1 MIPVRVQRDQAPVLA
16 SGGRVFP
23 MKPGHPL
30 HGTECPACGE
40 ALAGDVV
47 LVYVG
52 REPDGLRD
60 GWTTGGSVAVHKP
73 CAEVTP

>member
-1 MIPVRVQRDQAPVLA
+1 
-16 SGGRVFP
+16 